1 VAEHQAASVE
11 EADLPADS
19 NLDQVEEEEEDI
31 SAIST
36 DHQVVEVVDSV
47 VQAGMIAI
55 ISECDIE
62 HHLSS
67 LGIEKEMG
75 KYRSKY
81 VTTISSFH
89 GYVIQVLVYLHH

>member
-19 NLDQVEEEEEDI
+19 NLDQVEVEEDT

-81 VTTISSFH
+81 VTTISLFM
-89 GYVIQVLVYLHH
+89 GM